1 MKLMCNTKHGAIQW
15 RWKDIGEPSP
25 AYKSLNHQWWF
36 PKKSEF
42 ELVTVVD
49 STIRQEVKDE
59 IWEDMQTEIDYIKT
73 IYKIRKSNKRESK

>member
-1 MKLMCNTKHGAIQW
+1 MNLYFKSTTLDKEIGWT
-15 RWKDIGEPSP
+15 WKDMDK
-25 AYKSLNHQWWF
+25 AYWDTWI

-59 IWEDMQTEIDYIKT
+59 IWENMQTEIDYIKT
-73 IYKIRKSNKRESK
+73 IYKIRKSNKREN